1 MIESMILLLT
11 SNVAAVFNVAFS
23 IIAIASSI
31 AAITK
36 TPSDDKWVGKV
47 YKIIDVLALNF
58 GYAKDKPAE
67 QAGGRFVAN

>member
-1 MIESMILLLT
+1 MADFY
-11 SNVAAVFNVAFS
+11 AARDR
-23 IIAIASSI
+23 IGPPLPWSSI
-31 AAITK
+31 APPITG
-36 TPSDDKWVGKV
+36 GKV